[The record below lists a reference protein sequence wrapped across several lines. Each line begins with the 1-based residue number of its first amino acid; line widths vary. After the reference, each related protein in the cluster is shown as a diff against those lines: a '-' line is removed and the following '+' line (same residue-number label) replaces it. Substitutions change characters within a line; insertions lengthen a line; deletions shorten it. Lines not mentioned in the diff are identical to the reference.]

1 MSNIQ
6 VDMYFWQVLEVKYKS
21 NSVPWLKEHAARY
34 LRKLR
39 ENWRI
44 KRKKNHLE
52 KVSHAFILAWF
63 ETYDVTHNGQE
74 FICQTDFKLSKH
86 IYLVELDNNTKIIL
100 QQRNIA
106 YLAECMCIEIQ
117 DELLESKV
125 VFASQILQFQG

>member
-44 KRKKNHLE
+44 EIKKNSYDMCGYYTEWQLDIKIE
-52 KVSHAFILAWF
+52 KISTTQANNA
-63 ETYDVTHNGQE
+63 GS
-74 FICQTDFKLSKH
+74 DF
-86 IYLVELDNNTKIIL
+86 
-100 QQRNIA
+100 
-106 YLAECMCIEIQ
+106 
-117 DELLESKV
+117 
-125 VFASQILQFQG
+125 